1 MATQDLN
8 SKLCKLEE
16 SLQITQQVK
25 NAYDVF
31 VHNVMKSQGLNY
43 SDMTP
48 LNEWAQNRFNEFSG
62 CGSIEKRNGFG
73 EWITKRYSTKR

>member
-1 MATQDLN
+1 MSIQVTQ
-8 SKLCKLEE
+8 K
-16 SLQITQQVK
+16 VK

-48 LNEWAQNRFNEFSG
+48 LNEWVQKRFEEFESY
-62 CGSIEKRNGFG
+62 SSYTRRNGF
-73 EWITKRYSTKR
+73 ETWLSNRYSTKR